1 MRRRTG
7 RIVAAAIAATCAF
20 SVVSCSSDDSS
31 SGSGADSSAAEES
44 GVKATGDPVKVGL
57 FNPSKGPATQ
67 GGVTSGRDAAVN
79 YINNQLGGINGRP
92 IEVVDCGIDQTAPES
107 TISCANQF
115 VQAGVVAAI
124 DGYDSES
131 QSAVPILTS
140 AKIPLVG
147 QIPFNTATGASADNR
162 VYFGPPPAAFLV
174 GFMQTLKQQGKTSL
188 TLANADLPQA
198 HQVFDG
204 LLAPLGKQL
213 GIDVKSVYYPPA
225 GPNFTAL
232 ATTLAEGNPDAAG
245 LMTSAN
251 DNTCTKLAQSLRSVG
266 YKGTMFM
273 AACTEFID
281 TMGSQAVGAETYSP
295 GWQPPA
301 IESAPEPAKSN
312 LKVAQ
317 KYIDEAGGTGGF
329 YAYGTFSILT
339 DFVNGLNQAK
349 VTDFTG
355 PNVLTALKG
364 LSGFQSFLGPQ
375 LTCGKPTTPNCTT
388 EMLLFEVTSDKTT
401 KPVGD
406 GFITPSPEVLKAIPG
421 AA

>member
-7 RIVAAAIAATCAF
+7 RVVAAAIAAACVF
-20 SVVSCSSDDSS
+20 SVVSCSSDDDN
-31 SGSGADSSAAEES
+31 SGGSTSAAGES
-44 GVKATGDPVKVGL
+44 GVKAAGQAIKVGL

-67 GGVTSGRDAAVN
+67 AGVSSGKTAALD
-79 YINNQLGGINGRP
+79 YINNQIGGIDGRP
-92 IEVVDCGIDQTAPES
+92 IDIVDCGIDQTAPES
-107 TISCANQF
+107 TIACANQF
-115 VQAGVVAAI
+115 VQAGVVAAV

-131 QSAVPILTS
+131 LAAVPILT
-140 AKIPLVG
+140 AAGIPLVG
-147 QIPFNTATGASADNR
+147 QIPFNTATGAKADNR

-174 GFMQTLKQQGKTSL
+174 GFMQSLKAAGKTSL

-213 GIDVKSVYYPPA
+213 GIEVKSVYYPPT

-232 ATTLAEGNPDAAG
+232 ATTLADGNPDAAG
-245 LMTSAN
+245 LMTAPN
-251 DNTCTKLAQSLRSVG
+251 DNTCTKLSQSLRSVG

-281 TMGSQAVGAETYSP
+281 TMGSQAVGAQTYSP

-301 IESAPEPAKSN
+301 IDSAPEPAKSN
-312 LKVAQ
+312 LKVAEQ
-317 KYIDEAGGTGGF
+317 YIDAAGGTGGF
-329 YAYGTFSILT
+329 YAYGTFAT
-339 DFVNGLNQAK
+339 FVDFVNGLNQAK

-355 PNVLTALKG
+355 ANVLNGLKG
-364 LSGFQSFLGPQ
+364 LTDFQSFLGPK
-375 LTCGKPTTPNCTT
+375 LNCGKPTTPNCTT
-388 EMLLFEVTSDKTT
+388 EMLLFEVTGDKTT
-401 KPVGD
+401 KPVGG
-406 GFITPSPEVLKAIPG
+406 GFITPSPEVLKLIPG

>member
-7 RIVAAAIAATCAF
+7 RVVAAAIAAACVF
-20 SVVSCSSDDSS
+20 SVVSCSSDDDS
-31 SGSGADSSAAEES
+31 SGGSTSAAGES
-44 GVKATGDPVKVGL
+44 GVKAAGAPIKVGL

-67 GGVTSGRDAAVN
+67 AGVTSGRDAAVD
-79 YINNQLGGINGRP
+79 YINNQIGGLSGRP

-107 TISCANQF
+107 TIACANQF

-124 DGYDSES
+124 DAYDSES
-131 QSAVPILTS
+131 LAAVPILTA

-147 QIPFNTATGASADNR
+147 QIPFNTATGAKADNR

-174 GFMQTLKQQGKTSL
+174 GFMQSLKAAGKKSL

-213 GIDVKSVYYPPA
+213 GIEVKSVYYPPT

-245 LMTSAN
+245 LMTAPN
-251 DNTCTKLAQSLRSVG
+251 DNTCTKLSQSLRSVG
-266 YKGTMFM
+266 YKNTMFM

-281 TMGSQAVGAETYSP
+281 TMGSQAVGAQTYSP
-295 GWQPPA
+295 GWQPPS
-301 IESAPEPAKSN
+301 IDSAPEPAKAN
-312 LKVAQ
+312 LKVAEQ
-317 KYIDEAGGTGGF
+317 YVDAAGGAGGF
-329 YAYGTFSILT
+329 YAYGTFAIFV

-355 PNVLTALKG
+355 VNVLNGLKG
-364 LSGFQSFLGPQ
+364 LTDFQSFLGPK

-388 EMLLFEVTSDKTT
+388 EMLLFEVTGDKTT
-401 KPVGD
+401 KPVG
-406 GFITPSPEVLKAIPG
+406 GGYITPSPEVLKLIPG

>member
-7 RIVAAAIAATCAF
+7 RVVAAAIAAACVF
-20 SVVSCSSDDSS
+20 SVVSCSSDDDS
-31 SGSGADSSAAEES
+31 SGGSTSAAGES
-44 GVKATGDPVKVGL
+44 GVKAAGQAIKVGL

-67 GGVTSGRDAAVN
+67 AGVSSGKTAALDYV
-79 YINNQLGGINGRP
+79 NNQIGGINGRP
-92 IEVVDCGIDQTAPES
+92 IDIVDCGIDQTAPES
-107 TISCANQF
+107 TIACANQF
-115 VQAGVVAAI
+115 VQAGVVAAV

-131 QSAVPILTS
+131 LAAVPILT
-140 AKIPLVG
+140 AAGIPLVG
-147 QIPFNTATGASADNR
+147 QIPFNTATGAKADNR

-174 GFMQTLKQQGKTSL
+174 GFMQSLKAAGKTSL

-213 GIDVKSVYYPPA
+213 GIEVKSVYYPPT

-232 ATTLAEGNPDAAG
+232 ATTLADGNPDAAG
-245 LMTSAN
+245 LMTAPN
-251 DNTCTKLAQSLRSVG
+251 DNTCTKLSQSLRSVG

-281 TMGSQAVGAETYSP
+281 TMGSQAVGAQTYSP

-301 IESAPEPAKSN
+301 IDSAPEPAKSN
-312 LKVAQ
+312 LKVAEQ
-317 KYIDEAGGTGGF
+317 YIDAAGGTGGF
-329 YAYGTFSILT
+329 YAYGTFAT
-339 DFVNGLNQAK
+339 FVDFVNGLNQAK

-355 PNVLTALKG
+355 ANVLNGLKG
-364 LSGFQSFLGPQ
+364 LTDFQSFLGPK

-388 EMLLFEVTSDKTT
+388 EMLLFEVTGDKTT
-401 KPVGD
+401 KPVGG
-406 GFITPSPEVLKAIPG
+406 GFITPSPQVLKLIPG

>member
-7 RIVAAAIAATCAF
+7 RVVAAAIAAACVF
-20 SVVSCSSDDSS
+20 SVVSCSSDDDS
-31 SGSGADSSAAEES
+31 SGGSTSAAGES
-44 GVKATGDPVKVGL
+44 GVKAAGQAIKVGL

-67 GGVTSGRDAAVN
+67 AGVSSGKTAALD
-79 YINNQLGGINGRP
+79 YINNQIGGINGRP
-92 IEVVDCGIDQTAPES
+92 IDIVDCGIDQTAPES
-107 TISCANQF
+107 TIACANQF
-115 VQAGVVAAI
+115 VQAGVVAAV

-131 QSAVPILTS
+131 LAAVPILT
-140 AKIPLVG
+140 AAGIPLVG
-147 QIPFNTATGASADNR
+147 QIPFNTATGAKADNR

-174 GFMQTLKQQGKTSL
+174 GFMQSLKAAGKTSL

-213 GIDVKSVYYPPA
+213 GIEVKSVYYPPT

-232 ATTLAEGNPDAAG
+232 ATTLADGNPDAAG
-245 LMTSAN
+245 LMTAPN
-251 DNTCTKLAQSLRSVG
+251 DNTCTKLSQSLRSVG

-281 TMGSQAVGAETYSP
+281 TMGSQAVGAQTYSP

-301 IESAPEPAKSN
+301 IDSAPEPAKSN
-312 LKVAQ
+312 LKVAEQ
-317 KYIDEAGGTGGF
+317 YIDAAGGTGGF
-329 YAYGTFSILT
+329 YAYGTFAT
-339 DFVNGLNQAK
+339 FVDFVNGLNQAK

-355 PNVLTALKG
+355 ANVLNGLKG
-364 LSGFQSFLGPQ
+364 LTDFQSFLGPK

-388 EMLLFEVTSDKTT
+388 EMLLFEVTGDKTT
-401 KPVGD
+401 KPVGG
-406 GFITPSPEVLKAIPG
+406 GFITPSPQVLKLIPG

>member
-1 MRRRTG
+1 MRSRTG
-7 RIVAAAIAATCAF
+7 RVVAAAIAAACIF
-20 SVVSCSSDDSS
+20 SVVSCSDDDSS
-31 SGSGADSSAAEES
+31 SGDSSAVEES
-44 GVKATGDPVKVGL
+44 GTKATGDPVKIGL

-67 GGVTSGRDAAVN
+67 GGVTTGKDAAVN
-79 YINNQLGGINGRP
+79 YINNSLGGLNGRP

-107 TISCANQF
+107 TIACANQF
-115 VQAGVVAAI
+115 VQAGVVAAL
-124 DGYDSES
+124 DGYNSES

-140 AKIPLVG
+140 AGIPLVG
-147 QIPFNTATGASADNR
+147 QIPFNTATGAKAENR

-174 GFMQTLKQQGKTSL
+174 GFMQSLKAAGKTSL

-213 GIDVKSVYYPPA
+213 GIEVKSVYYPPT

-245 LMTSAN
+245 LMTAPN
-251 DNTCTKLAQSLRSVG
+251 DNTCTKLSQSLRSVG
-266 YKGTMFM
+266 YRGTMFM

-281 TMGSQAVGAETYSP
+281 TMGAQAVGAETYSP

-301 IESAPEPAKSN
+301 IDSTPEPAKAN
-312 LKVAQ
+312 LQLAE
-317 KYIDEAGGTGGF
+317 KYIDDAGGVGGF
-329 YAYGTFSILT
+329 YAYGTFSIFV

-349 VTDFTG
+349 VADFTG
-355 PNVLTALKG
+355 ANVLNGLKG
-364 LSGFQSFLGPQ
+364 LTDFQSFLGPK
-375 LTCGKPTTPNCTT
+375 LTCGKASTPNCTT
-388 EMLLFEVTSDKTT
+388 QMLLFEVTGDKTT

-406 GFITPSPEVLKAIPG
+406 GFITPNPAVLQLIPG

>member
-7 RIVAAAIAATCAF
+7 RVLAAAVAAACVF
-20 SVVSCSSDDSS
+20 SVVSCSSDDSGS
-31 SGSGADSSAAEES
+31 SGDSSAVEES
-44 GVKATGDPVKVGL
+44 GVKAAGEPIKVGL

-67 GGVTSGRDAAVN
+67 AGVSTGKDAAVN
-79 YINNQLGGINGRP
+79 YINNQIGGINGRP

-107 TISCANQF
+107 TIACANQF

-124 DGYDSES
+124 DGYNSES
-131 QSAVPILTS
+131 LAAVPILTS

-147 QIPFNTATGASADNR
+147 QIPFNTATGAKPDNR

-174 GFMQTLKQQGKTSL
+174 GFMQSLKAAGKDSL

-213 GIDVKSVYYPPA
+213 GIDVKSVYYPPT

-232 ATTLAEGNPDAAG
+232 ATTLAEGNPAAAG
-245 LMTSAN
+245 LMTAPN
-251 DNTCTKLAQSLRSVG
+251 DNTCTKLSQSLRSVG
-266 YKGTMFM
+266 YKNTMFM

-281 TMGSQAVGAETYSP
+281 TMGTQAVGAQTYSP

-301 IESAPEPAKSN
+301 KDSAPEPAKSN
-312 LKVAQ
+312 LAIAE
-317 KYIDEAGGTGGF
+317 KYIDDADGAGGF
-329 YAYGTFSILT
+329 YAYGAFSTFV
-339 DFVNGLNQAK
+339 DFANGLNQAK
-349 VTDFTG
+349 VTDLTG
-355 PNVLTALKG
+355 PNVLNGLKG
-364 LSGFQSFLGPQ
+364 LTDFQSFLGPK
-375 LTCGKPTTPNCTT
+375 LTCNKPTSPNCTT
-388 EMLLFEVTSDKTT
+388 EMLLFEVTGDKTT
-401 KPVGD
+401 KPVGG
-406 GFITPSPEVLKAIPG
+406 GFITPNPEVLKLIPG